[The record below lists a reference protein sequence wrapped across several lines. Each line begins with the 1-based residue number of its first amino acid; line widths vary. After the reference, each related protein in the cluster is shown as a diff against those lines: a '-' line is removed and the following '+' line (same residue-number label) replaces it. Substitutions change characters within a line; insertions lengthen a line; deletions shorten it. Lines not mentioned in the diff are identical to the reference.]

1 MNLSPSSASAI
12 ASQAA
17 RYLTQRY
24 AADLVLNSIEFCS
37 KQAPFRKYPAAAP
50 IFDSLT

>member
-24 AADLVLNSIEFCS
+24 AADLVLNSIKFCS
-37 KQAPFRKYPAAAP
+37 KLAPYRKYPAAAT
-50 IFDSLT
+50 ILNSLT